1 MRLYLI
7 RHAHASPA
15 ENDAQRELSE
25 RGRQTTAHVA
35 TFFRQNGGLRPAQV
49 WHSPLQRAFETAT
62 ALATGLELDIP
73 LVETDGLRPEDAPSL
88 MTQRLA
94 AYPPVHDIAL
104 VRHEP
109 NLGALASMLVCDRAA
124 PVLFHFKKSAVLC
137 LRRSEKNH
145 GSSNR
150 PRWRVD
156 WHFAP
161 GLLPET

>member
-7 RHAHASPA
+7 RHAHASPGTP
-15 ENDAQRELSE
+15 DALRELSE
-25 RGRQTTAHVA
+25 RGRQTTAHLA
-35 TFFRQNGGLRPAQV
+35 AFFRTNGGLRPAQV
-49 WHSPLQRAFETAT
+49 WHSPLRRAFETAN
-62 ALATGLELDIP
+62 ALVTGLELDIP
-73 LVETDGLRPEDAPSL
+73 LVETDGLRPDDAPAV
-88 MTQRLA
+88 MAQRLA

-104 VRHEP
+104 VGHEP
-109 NLGALASMLVCDRAA
+109 HLSAFASLLVSDRAA

-137 LRRSEKNH
+137 LRRSDKMH
-145 GSSNR
+145 GSSMR